1 MKTTILLVRHG
12 QSEANLEGVFAGH
25 TGHPLTPLG
34 HEQAERA
41 AKYIKETYAVDTVYS
56 SDLPRA
62 FQTADHIARAF
73 SLPVITNAQF
83 REINGGAW
91 ENVPYSELLK
101 VFPEDFGLWS
111 RDIGNATCTDGE
123 AVLSVANRV
132 YQAMIDVAEANPGK
146 CIVVASHATPIRS
159 SLWKISGRD
168 VSAMQSSTWVGNC
181 GISELLYEGGTL
193 KLVKENYTGHLV
205 GVETNLP
212 KDV

>member
-1 MKTTILLVRHG
+1 MKSTILLVRHG
-12 QSEANLEGVFAGH
+12 QSEANLSGVFAGH

-41 AKYIKETYAVDTVYS
+41 AKYIKETYAVDAIYS

-73 SLPVITNAQF
+73 HLPVITNANF

-91 ENVPYSELLK
+91 EDMPFSELLQA
-101 VFPEDFGLWS
+101 FPQDFGLWS
-111 RDIGNATCTDGE
+111 RDIGNSKCTGGE

-132 YQAMIDVAEANPGK
+132 YAALVDVAAANPGK

-159 SLWKISGRD
+159 VLWKISGEP
-168 VSAMQSSTWVGNC
+168 VSAMQNTTWGSNC
-181 GISELLYEGGTL
+181 GISELVYENGTI
-193 KLVKENYTGHLV
+193 KLVRENYAGHLV
-205 GVETNLP
+205 GVETTLP